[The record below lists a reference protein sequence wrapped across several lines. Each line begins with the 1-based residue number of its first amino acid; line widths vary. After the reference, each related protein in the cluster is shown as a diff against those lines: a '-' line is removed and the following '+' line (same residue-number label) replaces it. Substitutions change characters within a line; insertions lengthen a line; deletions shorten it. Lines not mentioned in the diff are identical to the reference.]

1 LNLILDIGNTQ
12 VKAALFEHHQCMALN
27 TYPSLSVC
35 VADFNFIKK
44 ASRAIVSS
52 VVKGIETDLGNLKQ
66 SIPVS
71 LFSTSLTTPIRNL
84 YESPDTLGADRL
96 LASIGAFAIYPNKN
110 VLVID
115 AGTCIKYNF
124 TNLNNEFIGGA
135 ISPGLQMRFMAL
147 NQFTSQ
153 LPLIEPSNWDFP
165 LIGKNTNQSICSG
178 VINGSLNEIKGTIK
192 EYENKYPELICILTG
207 GDSDFLAKQ
216 LKNSIFVHQNL
227 VLEGLNYT
235 LLHQLGTI

>member
-12 VKAALFEHHQCMALN
+12 VKAALFERDKCVGLK
-27 TYPSLSVC
+27 TYHSISACISDLS
-35 VADFNFIKK
+35 FTQK
-44 ASRAIVSS
+44 ASQAIVSS
-52 VVKGIETDLGNLKQ
+52 VVKGIEVDLEPLKQ
-66 SIPVS
+66 FIPVYY
-71 LFSTSLTTPIRNL
+71 FSSSTAIPIDNL
-84 YESPDTLGADRL
+84 YQSPETLGSDRL

-124 TNLNNEFIGGA
+124 TNQNNEFLGGA

-165 LIGKNTNQSICSG
+165 LMGKNTNQSICSG
-178 VINGSLNEIKGTIK
+178 VINGSLNEIKGTIE
-192 EYENKYPELICILTG
+192 EYENMYPELICILTG